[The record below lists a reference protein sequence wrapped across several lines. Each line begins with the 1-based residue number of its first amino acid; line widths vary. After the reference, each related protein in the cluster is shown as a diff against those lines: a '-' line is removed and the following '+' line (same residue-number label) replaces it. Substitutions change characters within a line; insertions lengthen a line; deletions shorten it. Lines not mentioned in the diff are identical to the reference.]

1 MSYYL
6 SKTLS
11 NTSVKSAIDKVRDV
25 LKDEGFGIISEIDV
39 SKTLKEKIDVDY
51 KEYIILGACNPHFA
65 YRAIQSEEKTGLFL
79 PCNIIVVDAG
89 DGNTE
94 VSVIDPIASMS
105 PVKNDDL
112 REFAESVRTSLFSA
126 INKLT

>member
-11 NTSVKSAIDKVRDV
+11 NTSVISAIDKVRDV
-25 LKDEGFGIISEIDV
+25 LKDEGFGIISEVNV
-39 SKTLKEKIDVDY
+39 SETLKQKIDIDY

-65 YRAIQSEEKTGLFL
+65 YKAIQSDEKIGLFL

-89 DGNTE
+89 EGNTE
-94 VSVIDPIASMS
+94 VSVIDPIASMAS
-105 PVKNDDL
+105 VQNEDMGG
-112 REFAESVRTSLFSA
+112 FAESVRSSLFTA
-126 INKLT
+126 INKLS

>member
-6 SKTLS
+6 SKTL
-11 NTSVKSAIDKVRDV
+11 TDTTTKSAIDKLTSA
-25 LKDEGFGIISEIDV
+25 LKDEGFGIISEINV
-39 SKTLKEKIDVDY
+39 SKTLKDKIDVDF

-65 YRAIQSEEKTGLFL
+65 LKAIQSEEKIGLFL

-94 VSVIDPIASMS
+94 VSVIDPVESMS
-105 PVKNDDL
+105 PVKNEDL
-112 REFAESVRTSLFSA
+112 AEFAESVRSSLFSA
-126 INKLT
+126 LNKLS

>member
-11 NTSVKSAIDKVRDV
+11 NTSVISAIDKVRDV
-25 LKDEGFGIISEIDV
+25 LKDEGFGIISEV
-39 SKTLKEKIDVDY
+39 NLSETLKQKIDIDY

-65 YRAIQSEEKTGLFL
+65 YKAIQSEEKIGLFL

-89 DGNTE
+89 EGNTE

-105 PVKNDDL
+105 SVQNEDL
-112 REFAESVRTSLFSA
+112 GGFAESVRSSLYSA
-126 INKLT
+126 INKLS